1 MPYFVEKLQ
10 KYAFFLKNI
19 CTIQK
24 LVVILQRFYK
34 IGMENRIFSNSK

>member
-1 MPYFVEKLQ
+1 MAYFVEKLQ
-10 KYAFFLKNI
+10 KSVFFLKNI

-34 IGMENRIFSNSK
+34 LSIGI

>member
-1 MPYFVEKLQ
+1 MRKNPNKMADFVKKLQ

-34 IGMENRIFSNSK
+34 MSIEI

>member
-10 KYAFFLKNI
+10 KSAFFLKNI

-24 LVVILQRFYK
+24 LVVILQQIYK
-34 IGMENRIFSNSK
+34 ISIEI